1 MDTADTA
8 NRAGTRPDTDG
19 AGRREAVLDAG
30 LSLASEV
37 GLTGLTIGQLA
48 HAVGLSKAGLYAHFD
63 SKQEILRG
71 ILERALD
78 RFVEGGV
85 RPALREPRGEPRL
98 RAIFEAWLEW
108 TKAPPLPGGC
118 IFISS
123 AAELDDRPGPLRDF
137 LVAKQREWKDL
148 LRRAVVMAQEEGHL
162 REEVEAEQ
170 FVYELYS
177 IVLAFHY
184 FDRLFEDP
192 GAEDRARRMFER
204 LLQRARSDGAGAR
217 PRAEGGG

>member
-1 MDTADTA
+1 MPATTDPVSQLEPDG
-8 NRAGTRPDTDG
+8 GT
-19 AGRREAVLDAG
+19 RREALLDAG
-30 LSLASEV
+30 LALASEL
-37 GLTGLTIGQLA
+37 GLTGLTIGGLA
-48 HAVGLSKAGLYAHFD
+48 EAVGLSKAGLYAHFD

-71 ILERALD
+71 ILERALN

-98 RAIFEAWLEW
+98 RALFEAWLEW

-137 LVAKQREWKDL
+137 LVARQREWKDL
-148 LRRAVVMAQEEGHL
+148 LRRAVVLAQEEGHL
-162 REEVEAEQ
+162 RGEVEPEQ
-170 FVYELYS
+170 LVYEMYS
-177 IVLAFHY
+177 IVLVFHY

-192 GAEDRARRMFER
+192 EAEDRAGQMFER
-204 LLQRARSDGAGAR
+204 LLERARADG
-217 PRAEGGG
+217 EGG